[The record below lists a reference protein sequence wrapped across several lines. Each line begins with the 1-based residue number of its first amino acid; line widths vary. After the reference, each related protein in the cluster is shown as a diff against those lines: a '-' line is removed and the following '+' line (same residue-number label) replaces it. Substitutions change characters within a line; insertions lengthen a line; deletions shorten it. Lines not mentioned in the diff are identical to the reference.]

1 MEENRIEIGKLNSIR
16 SKIKEGLKEFSN
28 LIFSIRFLVTV
39 MIFLGVALQYAQK
52 IDMGI
57 AIVCMVNHTALNDTD
72 TTNNNNKSI
81 NDLFM
86 GNAIKKDKPLVSD
99 TR

>member
-1 MEENRIEIGKLNSIR
+1 MDEDKDEINLEHNTMR
-16 SKIKEGLKEFSN
+16 SNIKGNLKELTN

-72 TTNNNNKSI
+72 TTNYI
-81 NDLFM
+81 NSFL
-86 GNAIKKDKPLVSD
+86 K
-99 TR
+99 

>member
-1 MEENRIEIGKLNSIR
+1 MDEDKDEINLEHNTMR
-16 SKIKEGLKEFSN
+16 SNIKGNLKELTN

-72 TTNNNNKSI
+72 TTNNNNK
-81 NDLFM
+81 
-86 GNAIKKDKPLVSD
+86 PLVSD